1 MESKVVTETN
11 VPLSKVLLYQ
21 SIGFIAVIGVCWLIE
36 FTGLHTLVLGDHP
49 YFTDFREST
58 LEMLIVLA
66 VWFLVAA
73 STRRILAHARHLEG
87 FMRICAWCHH
97 ISYKGDWIRLEDFL
111 QRGFDTPTTH
121 GICPRCLTE
130 QQTAMRKARAE
141 RAAAA
146 KAGAKPPE
154 S

>member
-1 MESKVVTETN
+1 MNTK

-21 SIGFIAVIGVCWLIE
+21 SVGFLAIIGVCWFIE
-36 FTGLHTLVLGDHP
+36 LTGLHKLVLGEHP
-49 YFTDFREST
+49 YISDFREST
-58 LEMLIVLA
+58 LEMLLVLG

-87 FMRICAWCHH
+87 FMRMCAWCHH
-97 ISYKGDWIRLEDFL
+97 IDFKGEWIRMEDFL

-121 GICPRCLTE
+121 GICPRCLAE
-130 QQTAMRKARAE
+130 QKAAYRRSKAA

-146 KAGAKPPE
+146 KVESKPPAT
-154 S
+154 

>member
-1 MESKVVTETN
+1 MEAKVVTEAKI
-11 VPLSKVLLYQ
+11 PLSQVLLYQ
-21 SIGFIAVIGVCWLIE
+21 SVGFIVVIAVCWLIE
-36 FTGLHTLVLGDHP
+36 LTGLHTLVLGDHP
-49 YFTDFREST
+49 YLSDFREST

-66 VWFLVAA
+66 VWLLVAA

-97 ISYKGDWIRLEDFL
+97 ISYKDDWIRLEDFL

-121 GICPRCLTE
+121 GICPRCLAE
-130 QQTAMRKARAE
+130 QQAALRKARAA

-146 KAGAKPPE
+146 RAEGKAAE
-154 S
+154 